1 MHGYKFQ
8 ALIRLCP
15 VPGDVVT
22 GASAPAQARGS
33 LAESLP
39 PGQMRRM
46 VVKAEHHSTRGTRF
60 FSALVTN
67 RGDSAEWLDDIH
79 SIVTVQLSVDEPAEY
94 FNAGD
99 HFAIWSGR
107 DVAVGVVTRRLFV

>member
-1 MHGYKFQ
+1 MNGHSYKFQ
-8 ALIRLCP
+8 ALVRP
-15 VPGDVVT
+15 SPAAAGDPAAES
-22 GASAPAQARGS
+22 GLSAG
-33 LAESLP
+33 SLP

-46 VVKAEHHSTRGTRF
+46 VVKAEHHSTHGTSY
-60 FSALVTN
+60 FSALITN
-67 RGDSAEWLDDIH
+67 RGDGGEWLDDGH
-79 SIVTVQLSVDEPAEY
+79 SIVTVKLAVDNPREY